1 MSSTTMD
8 ATENMTIGEAECVV
22 PFCFR
27 KQDVSVC
34 LTASFP
40 MFPLCAEDEIKA
52 LNGKVEKA
60 EKKVED
66 LELKDLK
73 EEGKERDEWREDLTA
88 ARKELEQL
96 RDEKKQL
103 RDLLLKRQAPQ
114 GVC

>member
-1 MSSTTMD
+1 MFDRFLSY
-8 ATENMTIGEAECVV
+8 
-22 PFCFR
+22 
-27 KQDVSVC
+27 VSLVRRGR
-34 LTASFP
+34 
-40 MFPLCAEDEIKA
+40 DQ
-52 LNGKVEKA
+52 